1 MIADIIVCVPV
12 SFNYYSALMQVDN
25 KALKGCMTDLDQ
37 QFRNVVIRKNQPLKN
52 YGLAKRILA
61 TGPKDATHNQTSLLA
76 ASP

>member
-1 MIADIIVCVPV
+1 
-12 SFNYYSALMQVDN
+12 
-25 KALKGCMTDLDQ
+25 MTDLDQ

-76 ASP
+76 VSP